1 MFQTLALVT
10 LLAAPAYADGAA
22 TFASTCST
30 CHGPAGKGDGPA
42 AAALNPKPANFS
54 DPAFWA
60 SRDDAKV
67 KKAIKEGGAA
77 VGKSPSMPP
86 NPGMSD
92 AQIDELVKHL
102 HTLKGK

>member
-10 LLAAPAYADGAA
+10 LLTSPAMADGAA
-22 TFASTCST
+22 TFASTCAT

-42 AAALNPKPANFS
+42 AAALNPKPASFA
-54 DPAFWA
+54 DPAFW
-60 SRDDAKV
+60 SRTDDQI

-86 NPGMSD
+86 NPGMTD
-92 AQIDELVKHL
+92 AQVTELIAYMK
-102 HTLKGK
+102 TLKGK